1 MGDAH
6 VTATIRVLL
15 ADDQA
20 IVRTGMAMI
29 LSAEDDIEVVAHAHD
44 GLHAVEQ
51 AAAHH
56 PDVILMD
63 IRMPRLDGLDALRLI
78 NRPGTVNPP
87 KVVIVTTFDDD
98 AYLTQAIE
106 AGACGFILKDSGPRL
121 LTEAIRAAASG
132 DALVSPSLTLRL
144 LRGHATGRPA
154 GRRASHAT
162 GRRTGATPGNPLPP
176 PLTPRE
182 LEVVVLLADGLTNA
196 EIASALSISTG
207 TVKTHLGNVQA
218 KLGARNRVEIAAW
231 AWRNGIAG
239 EVG

>member
-1 MGDAH
+1 
-6 VTATIRVLL
+6 
-15 ADDQA
+15 
-20 IVRTGMAMI
+20 MAMI

-51 AAAHH
+51 AAAHR
-56 PDVILMD
+56 PDVVLMD

-78 NRPGTVNPP
+78 NRPGTLNPP

-98 AYLTQAIE
+98 AYLNQAIE

-144 LRGHATGRPA
+144 LRRHTGPGAITR
-154 GRRASHAT
+154 G
-162 GRRTGATPGNPLPP
+162 TGAPAQPLTP

-182 LEVVVLLADGLTNA
+182 QEVVVLLADGLTNA

-207 TVKTHLGNVQA
+207 TVKTHLSNVQG
-218 KLGARNRVEIAAW
+218 KLAARNRVEIAAW
-231 AWRNGIAG
+231 AWRNRLGG
-239 EVG
+239 VVG